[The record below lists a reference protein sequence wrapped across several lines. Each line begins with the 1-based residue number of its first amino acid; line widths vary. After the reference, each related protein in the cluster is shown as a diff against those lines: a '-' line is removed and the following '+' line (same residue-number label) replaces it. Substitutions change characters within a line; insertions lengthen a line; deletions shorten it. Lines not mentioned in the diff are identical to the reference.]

1 MPLTTEQLELRK
13 TGIGASEAAAAIGV
27 CPHRSPMHV
36 YADKIGMGVPFEM
49 NDAVE
54 WGNRLEPVIAQKYA
68 DDHGIEL
75 YNPEHTYRH
84 KDYPWML
91 ATPDRLVLDVA
102 LDSKL
107 LYGVEIKS
115 AGFRQYDRWGETA
128 DKLPPE
134 YYIQVSWSMAVL
146 DVNRWDM
153 AVLIGG
159 QDYREYTIKRD
170 AKFEALMI
178 AKAKDF
184 WENHV
189 LKRKPPEPDAM
200 AATQRALSCVYPSSN
215 GEWKGSTREIDL
227 LATDYEAAAQAVK
240 EATAH
245 KAELEGSLKVY
256 IGEAEG
262 VIGDWGKASW
272 KADKNGTRRFRVKLA
287 KEG

>member
-49 NDAVE
+49 NEAVE

-215 GEWKGSTREIDL
+215 GEWIRSDEEMDL
-227 LATDYEAAAQAVK
+227 IADRLKDAMTDETSAADRVAEWK
-240 EATAH
+240 N
-245 KAELEGSLKVY
+245 KARNY
-256 IGEAEG
+256 IGDAEG
-262 VIGDWGKASW
+262 VIGDWGKISW
-272 KADKNGTRRFRVKLA
+272 KEDKRGRRTLRPRWEEK
-287 KEG
+287 